1 MIEAMSRAARAIV
14 ESLDGE
20 RAKMLMQPFDAAHV
34 RDWHYVPRE
43 RRGLPLERASES
55 QRARMWALVE
65 LGVSGEG
72 VRKAH
77 EITQLEGI
85 LGRIENRPDFR
96 RPLNYALAI
105 FGVPDTATPWGWRF
119 EGHHLSLTF
128 ILDPASGLIT
138 TPVFFGANRQTV
150 PRGHGH
156 DGWRVLP
163 AEEDMGFALINALDE
178 KSRSEAI
185 IADRSPGDI
194 ITGPGRER
202 ELKQPRGLAFV
213 CDGHHI
219 GASKRRQKLT
229 ARFDGLRRREHLA
242 NIRQRDPGKREQ
254 SFIHAAND
262 LSHGPEGILEDNVET
277 VAKRAGDEAVDG
289 KHAVPGTPRRQS
301 DGNVASG
308 LARDELDVVT
318 HASTMRLRGD
328 VSLRVLPAAIRQ
340 ATHGLVPVLLANQ
353 RQRFGYWAPYTPFLL
368 AYLAFT

>member
-202 ELKQPRGLAFV
+202 ELKQPRGLAFAAMP
-213 CDGHHI
+213 DAERNRAI
-219 GASKRRQKLT
+219 ALLDLYLNNIESTQ
-229 ARFDGLRRREHLA
+229 AAIERRRIEDAGLDEVHLA
-242 NIRQRDPGKREQ
+242 WAGSLSPGRE
-254 SFIHAAND
+254 HYYR
-262 LSHGPEGILEDNVET
+262 LHGPTFVVEYENSQN
-277 VAKRAGDEAVDG
+277 D
-289 KHAVPGTPRRQS
+289 
-301 DGNVASG
+301 
-308 LARDELDVVT
+308 
-318 HASTMRLRGD
+318 
-328 VSLRVLPAAIRQ
+328 
-340 ATHGLVPVLLANQ
+340 ATHCHSVWHNPASQMRIDPLKDHLEHDHGHA
-353 RQRFGYWAPYTPFLL
+353 
-368 AYLAFT
+368 